1 MEGVAAMSD
10 SAEGSPVVEIALE
23 DTFQYHPVNTQI
35 HKPFLIARLMENPAA
50 IDNSLEYH
58 IYLQDIGRPGTRS
71 MRVKWTWTDDM
82 IPPTPLAAQRE
93 YSTEAAAYALA
104 FAAVKR
110 LTPAELFDTADRNE
124 RFDYVLSE
132 GGSLCGIEISGSQTE
147 DRQTLRDRH
156 LQKIRQLLDNPM
168 RWGGYVAV
176 VGFTRCEML
185 LSYHAGERGV
195 RR

>member
-1 MEGVAAMSD
+1 MSD
-10 SAEGSPVVEIALE
+10 SAKDISVVEIGLE
-23 DTFQYHPVNTQI
+23 ATFQYRPVNTQI
-35 HKPFLIARLMENPAA
+35 FKPFLIGRLMEHSAVA
-50 IDNSLEYH
+50 QNSLEYQVQM
-58 IYLQDIGRPGTRS
+58 QDVGGPGTRS
-71 MRVKWTWTDDM
+71 VRVKWTWTDDM

-93 YSTEAAAYALA
+93 YVTEAAAYALA
-104 FAAVKR
+104 FAVVKR

-124 RFDYVLSE
+124 RFDYVLLE
-132 GGSLCGIEISGSQTE
+132 NGALCGIEISGSLTE

-176 VGFTRCEML
+176 VGFTRREII

-195 RR
+195 RQ